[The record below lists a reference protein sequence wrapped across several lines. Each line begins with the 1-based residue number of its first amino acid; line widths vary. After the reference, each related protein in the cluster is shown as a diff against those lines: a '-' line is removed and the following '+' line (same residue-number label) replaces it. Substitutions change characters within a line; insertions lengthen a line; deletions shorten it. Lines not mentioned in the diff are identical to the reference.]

1 MKKNRI
7 AIIPCARKIKTEKEN
22 YMIYLRLVTNQKG
35 FIFKI
40 GLKVSKDEWDSK
52 KRKVRPTNSKSWML
66 NALIEVA
73 EYITYNAVK
82 DKAEITSD
90 DIFEIRK
97 EIISTLKTLKTPLDI
112 IRFHLKDS
120 EEGKRLEKRLN
131 IKN

>member
-7 AIIPCARKIKTEKEN
+7 AITPCARKIKTEEEN
-22 YMIYLRLVTNQKG
+22 YMIYLRLVTNPKG

-52 KRKVRPTNSKSWML
+52 KRKVRSTNSRSWML

-82 DKAEITSD
+82 DKAEIT
-90 DIFEIRK
+90 DIREIRK
-97 EIISTLKTLKTPLDI
+97 EIISTLKTLKTPIDI
-112 IRFHLKDS
+112 IRFHLKGS
-120 EEGKRLEKRLN
+120 KEGKRLEKRFN

>member
-1 MKKNRI
+1 MKKSRI
-7 AIIPCARKIKTEKEN
+7 AIIPCARRITTEKEN
-22 YMIYLRLVTNQKG
+22 YELYLRLVTNQKG

-40 GLKVSKDEWDSK
+40 GLKVSLNEWDSK
-52 KRKVRPTNSKSWML
+52 KRKVRPTNSRSWMI

-90 DIFEIRK
+90 DIRKIRK
-97 EIISTLKTLKTPLDI
+97 EIISTLKTLKTPIDI

-120 EEGKRLEKRLN
+120 EEDKRLEKRLN

>member
-1 MKKNRI
+1 
-7 AIIPCARKIKTEKEN
+7 
-22 YMIYLRLVTNQKG
+22 MIYLRLVTNQKG

-52 KRKVRPTNSKSWML
+52 KRKVRSTNSRSWML

-90 DIFEIRK
+90 DICEIRK
-97 EIISTLKTLKTPLDI
+97 EIISTLKTLKTPIDI
-112 IRFHLKDS
+112 IRFHLKGS
-120 EEGKRLEKRLN
+120 EEGKHLQKRLN
-131 IKN
+131 IKNC